1 MKQRTMIILSALAS
15 SVGLYLIYRLYKKQQ
30 KGGVAEKSSATD
42 YETTTETVYT
52 ITKPKNNDA
61 IYDVIY
67 VFGGMY
73 YATPTWML
81 EQMPKEIFLNNI
93 VIASNYHNSFS
104 SVDDALKRYMDR
116 KLLKKGK
123 SSVVGFSAG
132 GLNVLDTY
140 NRDFKFV
147 GLIDP
152 SNKSKYNSLNFGSN
166 TYMVYNKNNWGAY
179 PSIQSNMDVLASKIN
194 DGGGVATSV
203 SLPHKDIPSFFFD
216 KYKDELK

>member
-1 MKQRTMIILSALAS
+1 MKQRTMIILSAMAS
-15 SVGLYLIYRLYKKQQ
+15 TIGIYLIYRLYKTQ
-30 KGGVAEKSSATD
+30 KGGISEKSKAND

-67 VFGGMY
+67 LFGGMD

-81 EQMPKEIFLNNI
+81 EQMPKEILLNNI
-93 VIASNYHNSFS
+93 VIASSYHNSFD
-104 SVDDALKRYMDR
+104 SVDEALKRYMSR

-123 SSVVGFSAG
+123 SSIMGFSAG
-132 GLNVLDTY
+132 GYNVLDKY
-140 NRDFKFV
+140 NRNFKFV

-152 SNKSKYNSLNFGSN
+152 SNKSKYNNLNFGSN

-179 PSIQSNMDVLASKIN
+179 PSIQGNMDVLASKIE
-194 DGGGVATSV
+194 DGGGLAESV
-203 SLPHKDIPSFFFD
+203 SLQHSKIPSYFFNKF
-216 KYKDELK
+216 KKDLI

>member
-1 MKQRTMIILSALAS
+1 MIILSALAS

-30 KGGVAEKSSATD
+30 IGGSAERSGATD
-42 YETTTETVYT
+42 YETTKETVYT

-67 VFGGMY
+67 VFGGMS

-93 VIASNYHNSFS
+93 VIASSYHNSLN
-104 SVDDALKRYMDR
+104 SVEEALKRYMDR

-123 SSVVGFSAG
+123 SSVLGFSAG
-132 GLNVLDTY
+132 ALNVLDSY
-140 NRDFKFV
+140 KKDFKFV

-152 SNKSKYNSLNFGSN
+152 SNKTRHNSINFGSN
-166 TYMVYNKNNWGAY
+166 SYMVYNKSNWGSY
-179 PSIQSNMDVLASKIN
+179 PSIKANMDVLASKIK
-194 DGGGVATSV
+194 DGGGQAISV
-203 SLPHKDIPSFFFD
+203 SMPHKDIPSYFFD
-216 KYKDELK
+216 KYKDLLT